1 MTYEEL
7 LADIN
12 EQIEIRKELGLGD
25 IAWSWNALK
34 AVVELHKPME
44 SGLCEWCTCRDCEHL
59 VDYPC
64 KTIQKIEMELM

>member
-1 MTYEEL
+1 MTHDKLSKQLE
-7 LADIN
+7 
-12 EQIEIRKELGLGD
+12 GLWHDSYKAPGYM
-25 IAWSWNALK
+25 ALR

-44 SGLCEWCTCRDCEHL
+44 AGLCEWCTCRDCEHL